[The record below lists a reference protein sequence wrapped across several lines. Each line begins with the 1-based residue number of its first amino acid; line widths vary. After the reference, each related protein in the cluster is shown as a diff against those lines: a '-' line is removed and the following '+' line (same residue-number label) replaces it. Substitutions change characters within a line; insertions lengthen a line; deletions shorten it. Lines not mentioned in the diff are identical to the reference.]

1 MKAKKLPSGSWRAR
15 VFWTEVK
22 DGRTVRRSR
31 SFTAADRKSAELAAA
46 LFEREHEEQTPANM
60 TVGAALDAFIKAR
73 AAAVSPSTLRGY
85 KSSRRS
91 SYARIEAVPLSSV
104 DSRTVQDWLDD
115 FKRGRSPKTV
125 ANNYMLLQSALT
137 MFRPSLKLRVILPQ
151 RQQAE
156 LFTPTDADIK
166 KLLASFSG
174 SDMEKCVI
182 LAAFGTLRRSEICAL
197 TRADVN
203 ENFISVNKALVYD
216 GAQYVVKCPKTASSA
231 RVVELP
237 QEVIK
242 TLLSGTE
249 RAEDRLVNL
258 TPNAISVAF
267 HKAVKR
273 AGLPPFRFHDL
284 RAYSASIRHALGIP
298 TKYIMSD
305 GGWNS
310 PAVLDRVYKR
320 ALADK
325 RKEFSKVSNSHFS
338 TLLN

>member
-15 VFWTEVK
+15 VYWTEVI
-22 DGRTVRRSR
+22 DGHSVRRSR
-31 SFTAADRKSAELAAA
+31 SFTAADRKSANLAAA
-46 LFEREHEEQTPANM
+46 LFEREHEEQAKANM
-60 TVGAALDAFIKAR
+60 TVGAALDAFIEAR
-73 AAAVSPSTLRGY
+73 AASVSPSTLRCY
-85 KSSRRS
+85 KSSRKS
-91 SYARIEAVPLSSV
+91 SYELIEAVPLSSV
-104 DSRTVQDWLDD
+104 DSVAVQNWVDK
-115 FKRGRSPKTV
+115 FKKDRSPKTV
-125 ANNYMLLQSALT
+125 ANNYMLLKSAIT
-137 MFRPSLKLRVILPQ
+137 MFRPSLNLRVILPQ
-151 RQQAE
+151 RKQAE

-166 KLLASFSG
+166 KLLADFK
-174 SDMEKCVI
+174 DTDLEKCVI

-197 TRADVN
+197 TRADVK
-203 ENFISVNKALVYD
+203 ENFITVNKALVYD
-216 GAQYVVKCPKTASSA
+216 GTQYVVKCPKTASST
-231 RVVELP
+231 RTVELP

-242 TLLSGTE
+242 TLLRGTE
-249 RAEDRLVNL
+249 RAEDRLVSL

-267 HKAVKR
+267 HKAVKS

-305 GGWNS
+305 GGWSS

-338 TLLN
+338 KLLN